1 MATVTADVRSAP
13 AALEGSHRPPR
24 TLGRFVGRW
33 ALPAFTVLAITYLL
47 IPIAVMILF
56 SFNDY
61 QGKFNFVWHGFTLQA
76 WQNPLGWPG
85 LGPKFDPAG
94 HLTDPGAVGN
104 SLIVAVVSTVVATTL
119 GPLIGLSL
127 SRYAFRGRG
136 AINGLIFL
144 PMATPEIVMGSSLLT
159 LFVSSALPPLNGVI
173 PKGTFFP
180 LGLTTILIAHVMFNI
195 SYVVVTVK
203 ARLAGFD
210 RHLEEAAMDLGANEW
225 TTFWKVTFPLILPG
239 VMAAGLLAFSLS
251 IDDFVI
257 TNFVS
262 GTTNTF
268 PIWVWGVIKNALPAQ
283 INVVGS
289 IVFLTAVGG
298 VAVTTL
304 LQGRAPRLAR

>member
-1 MATVTADVRSAP
+1 MATVTADARTAP
-13 AALEGSHRPPR
+13 VALDAQRRPPR
-24 TLGRFVGRW
+24 SLGRFIGHW
-33 ALPAFTVLAITYLL
+33 GLPAFTVLAIVYLL

-61 QGKFNFVWHGFTLQA
+61 LPYGKFNFIWHGFTLQA
-76 WQNPLGWPG
+76 WENPVSWPG
-85 LGPKFDPAG
+85 LPDAIR
-94 HLTDPGAVGN
+94 N
-104 SLIVAVVSTVVATTL
+104 SLVIAFVSTIIATAL
-119 GPLIGLSL
+119 GTLIGLSL

-159 LFVSSALPPLNGVI
+159 LFVSTALPPLNGVI

-180 LGLTTILIAHVMFNI
+180 LGLGTILIAHVMFNI

-225 TTFWKVTFPLILPG
+225 TTFWKVTFPLIVPG
-239 VMAAGLLAFSLS
+239 VMAAGMLAFSLS

-268 PIWVWGVIKNALPAQ
+268 PIWVWGIIKNALPAQ

-298 VAVTTL
+298 VAITTL
-304 LQGRAPRLAR
+304 LQGRSPRFAR

>member
-1 MATVTADVRSAP
+1 MATMSTGP
-13 AALEGSHRPPR
+13 AATSTPGMASGVRRPPR
-24 TLGRFVGRW
+24 TIGRLVGRW
-33 ALPAFTVLAITYLL
+33 FLPAFTALAIGYLL
-47 IPIAVMILF
+47 IPVAVMILF

-61 QGKFNFVWHGFTLQA
+61 QGKFNFVWRGFTLQA
-76 WQNPLGWPG
+76 WQHPLDWPG
-85 LGPKFDPAG
+85 LSD
-94 HLTDPGAVGN
+94 AVAN
-104 SLIVAVVSTVVATTL
+104 SLLISAAATIVATIL
-119 GPLIGLSL
+119 GTLIGLAL
-127 SRYAFRGRG
+127 TRYDFRGRG
-136 AINGLIFL
+136 AMNGLIFL

-159 LFVSSALPPLNGVI
+159 LFVGTALPPLNGVI

-180 LGLTTILIAHVMFNI
+180 LGLQTILIAHIMFNI

-239 VMAAGLLAFSLS
+239 VLAAGLLAFSLS

-268 PIWVWGVIKNALPAQ
+268 PIWVWGIIKNALPAQ

-289 IVFLTAVGG
+289 IIFLTAVGG
-298 VAVTTL
+298 VAISTL
-304 LQGRAPRLAR
+304 LGGRAPRLAR